1 MKTRVALA
9 VGAFAAAAA
18 LTSAAGAA
26 EIPKPTLDLLKKG
39 GYGEADLKGVEKELA
54 VPAAWIDAAKKEG
67 TLLFRFNV
75 DEKVFGELAPAVQ
88 ARYPFIKFE
97 YTQGVGAGRAVKPL
111 AAFQTGRLIADVVTA
126 FGSSME
132 DYLKSDALEP
142 LNDLPAYAAVP
153 DDRKDAKGLWTGFML
168 SEWCLSYNPTR
179 IKKENL
185 PKTWKDLVAK
195 GSPLAGGKLGMGNR
209 AHLWIINLWGAYGE
223 DYTKNTF
230 IPAIFKDLKPQ
241 LRKEGIDGLIKLA
254 SIGEFDAAVP
264 SAPYRVKLQADKG
277 APVAAYCPEPVPLY
291 FTEIGLF
298 KNSPRKH
305 SAKLVLNWLLSKEGQ
320 LVHKVV
326 VGATP
331 IHKELND
338 PKYVAYGEEVIGKKG
353 ALRTISML
361 INDLPKVYEAW
372 NPAWQQAGG
381 PQAQGE

>member
-1 MKTRVALA
+1 MKNFTPAIGGFV
-9 VGAFAAAAA
+9 AAAAFVCQVA
-18 LTSAAGAA
+18 AA
-26 EIPKPTLDLLKKG
+26 EVPKATLDLLNKG
-39 GYGEADLKGVEKELA
+39 GYGEADLAGLDKELA
-54 VPAAWIDAAKKEG
+54 VPAAWIEAAKKEG

-75 DEKVFGELAPAVQ
+75 DEKVWTELASAIL
-88 ARYPFIKFE
+88 ARYPFLKFE
-97 YTQGVGAGRAVKPL
+97 YTQGVGRGRAVQPL

-132 DYLKSDALEP
+132 DYLKADALEP
-142 LNDLPAYAAVP
+142 IADLPTYGAVP

-195 GSPLAGGKLGMGNR
+195 DSPLAGGKLGMGNR
-209 AHLWIINLWGAYGE
+209 AHLWIINLWGAYGA
-223 DYTKNTF
+223 DYVKSEF
-230 IPAIFKDLKPQ
+230 IPAIFRDLKPQ

-264 SAPYRVKLQADKG
+264 SAPYRVKLQADRG
-277 APVAAYCPEPVPLY
+277 APVAVHCPEPVPLY

-305 SAKLVLNWLLSKEGQ
+305 GAKLVLNWLLSKEGQ

-338 PKYVAYGEEVIGKKG
+338 PKYVAYGEEVIGKKV
-353 ALRTISML
+353 ALRTIAML
-361 INDLPKVYEAW
+361 IDDLPKVYEAW
-372 NPAWQQAGG
+372 NPAWQQSGG
-381 PQAQGE
+381 PQSQGE